1 METRVGRHVLAPQPA
16 GRVARGFRLTPVL
29 MVLPAVVVLLAIT
42 VFPLVSTLRL
52 TVMSWE
58 LTTGVPPQF
67 VGLQNF
73 ARAFFQDPRFWNA
86 MMNTG
91 ILAVVG
97 VGLQTLI
104 GMGLALELHRLARLR
119 QFGPSLLLIPAMIAP
134 ALAGLP
140 FRPIYNAQFA

>member
-1 METRVGRHVLAPQPA
+1 MVLRASVVL
-16 GRVARGFRLTPVL
+16 VATPVL
-29 MVLPAVVVLLAIT
+29 PRFTARRLTGMSWDLPAG
-42 VFPLVSTLRL
+42 F
-52 TVMSWE
+52 
-58 LTTGVPPQF
+58 PPQF

>member
-58 LTTGVPPQF
+58 LTTGFPPQF

-73 ARAFFQDPRFWNA
+73 ERAFFHDPRFWKDRKS
-86 MMNTG
+86 T
-91 ILAVVG
+91 
-97 VGLQTLI
+97 
-104 GMGLALELHRLARLR
+104 RLN
-119 QFGPSLLLIPAMIAP
+119 SSH
-134 ALAGLP
+134 
-140 FRPIYNAQFA
+140 